1 MSQEDFCNR
10 ILKLYQPLFAFAL
23 KLTRNQ
29 QDAKDLLQDTT
40 YRAIQYRQKYR
51 QDTNFKG
58 WITTIMY
65 NQFLTNKKRSARR
78 STVEAPMDDFL
89 FVVENK
95 TVDSQVEEKMF
106 VKEVMQLLGNLSDT
120 CRVPFLMYYQGYP
133 YREISEKL
141 GIPLGTVKSRISF
154 ARSNLKKMMKKRY
167 AAAS

>member
-10 ILKLYQPLFAFAL
+10 ILRLYQPLFAFAL

-29 QDAKDLLQDTT
+29 QDAKDLVQDTT
-40 YRAIQYRQKYR
+40 FRAIQYRHKYR

-65 NQFLTNKKRSARR
+65 NQFLTTKKRKARR
-78 STVEAPMDDFL
+78 NTLEAPMEDFL
-89 FVVENK
+89 FAVENE
-95 TVDSQVEEKMF
+95 TVESKVEEHLF
-106 VKEVMQLLGNLSDT
+106 IKEVMEMLAQLSDT
-120 CRVPFLMYYQGYP
+120 CRIPFLMYYQGYP

-154 ARSNLKKMMKKRY
+154 ARSNLKRMMEQQY
-167 AAAS
+167 V

>member
-10 ILKLYQPLFAFAL
+10 ILGLYQPLFAFAL
-23 KLTRNQ
+23 KLTRDQ
-29 QDAKDLLQDTT
+29 QDAKDLLQETT
-40 YRAIQYRQKYR
+40 FRAIQYRNKYR

-65 NQFLTNKKRSARR
+65 NQFLTTKKRNARR
-78 STVEAPMDDFL
+78 STVEAPMEDFL
-89 FVVENK
+89 FAIENK
-95 TVDSQVEEKMF
+95 TVDSQVEENLF
-106 VKEVMQLLGNLSDT
+106 IKEVMGMLKGISST

-154 ARSNLKKMMKKRY
+154 ARANIKRLMSQKQV
-167 AAAS
+167 A

>member
-10 ILKLYQPLFAFAL
+10 ILRLYQPLLAFAL
-23 KLTRNQ
+23 KLTCNQ
-29 QDAKDLLQDTT
+29 QDAKDLVQDTT
-40 YRAIQYRQKYR
+40 LRALQYRHKYR

-78 STVEAPMDDFL
+78 NTLEAPMEDFL
-89 FVVENK
+89 YAAENETVENK
-95 TVDSQVEEKMF
+95 VEEHLF
-106 VKEVMQLLGNLSDT
+106 IKEVMEMLAQLSDT

-154 ARSNLKKMMKKRY
+154 ARSNLKRMMKEQY
-167 AAAS
+167 V